1 MFRRKFT
8 LGWSIT
14 VGGTLVFLLF
24 WTFFPIYW
32 MLATSFKTNMDVFK
46 LPPDFWPVAPTM
58 ENYAG
63 LFSPETPIMRFF
75 FNSFLTAILTVIV
88 TIILAT
94 FTGYAL
100 SRLEFRFREQ
110 ILVSVLITQMF
121 PLVVMLAPLYV
132 LYNKAHLLNTYVGMV
147 IAFTSFALPFGI
159 WMIKGF
165 VDTVPY
171 EIEQAAMVDGCT
183 RFQAMIK
190 VVLPLTLPGIVS
202 TGIFAFLDAWNN
214 LLFPMVLTNDIAMK
228 TLPAGLV
235 LVFTGAFKHNW
246 GGMMAACILSTIP
259 VVVIFILLQRY
270 LVEGMTGG
278 AVKG

>member
-8 LGWSIT
+8 LGWTIS
-14 VGGTLVFLLF
+14 VGGTIGILLL

-32 MLATSFKTNMDVFK
+32 MISTSFKSNLDVFK
-46 LPPDFWPVAPTM
+46 LPPEWWPANATM
-58 ENYAG
+58 ENYVG
-63 LFSPETPIMRFF
+63 LFSPETPIMKFF
-75 FNSFLTAILTVIV
+75 FNSFLTSLLTVVV

-94 FTGYAL
+94 FSGYAL
-100 SRLEFRFREQ
+100 SRLRFRFRDH

-132 LYNKAHLLNTYVGMV
+132 LYNKVHLLNTYVGMV

-171 EIEQAAMVDGCT
+171 EIEEAAMVDGCT
-183 RFQAMIK
+183 RFQAMRK

-214 LLFPMVLTNDIAMK
+214 LLFPMVLTNDISMK

-246 GGMMAACILSTIP
+246 GGMMAACVFSTIP
-259 VVVIFILLQRY
+259 VVIIFILLQRY
-270 LVEGMTGG
+270 LVEGLTGG

>member
-8 LGWSIT
+8 LGWTIT
-14 VGGTLVFLLF
+14 IGATLALLLL

-32 MLATSFKTNMDVFK
+32 MISTSFKTNMDVFK
-46 LPPDFWPVAPTM
+46 LPPDFWPANPTL
-58 ENYAG
+58 ENYAN
-63 LFSPETPIMRFF
+63 LFSTATPILKFF
-75 FNSFLTAILTVIV
+75 YNSFLTALLTVVV
-88 TIILAT
+88 TIVLST
-94 FTGYAL
+94 LSGYAL
-100 SRLEFRFREQ
+100 SRLKFRFREK

-132 LYNKAHLLNTYVGMV
+132 LYNKTHLLNTYTGMV

-165 VDTVPY
+165 VDTVPV
-171 EIEQAAMVDGCT
+171 ELEQAAMVDGCT
-183 RFQAMIK
+183 RLQAMWK
-190 VVLPLTLPGIVS
+190 VVLPLTTPGIVA

-214 LLFPMVLTNDIAMK
+214 LLFPMVLTNDITMK

-246 GGMMAACILSTIP
+246 GGMMAACLISTIP
-259 VVVIFILLQRY
+259 VIIIFILLQRF
-270 LVEGMTGG
+270 LVEGLTGG
-278 AVKG
+278 GVKG

>member
-8 LGWSIT
+8 LGWTISVSATI
-14 VGGTLVFLLF
+14 GILLL

-32 MLATSFKTNMDVFK
+32 MLSTSFKSNLDVFQ
-46 LPPDFWPVAPTM
+46 LPPEWWPANPTM

-75 FNSFLTAILTVIV
+75 FNSFVTSVLTVLV
-88 TIILAT
+88 TLVLAT
-94 FTGYAL
+94 FSGYAL
-100 SRLEFRFREQ
+100 SRLRFRFRNQ

-165 VDTVPY
+165 VDTVPV
-171 EIEQAAMVDGCT
+171 EIEEAAMVDGCT
-183 RFQAMIK
+183 RFQAMRK
-190 VVLPLTLPGIVS
+190 VVLPLTIPGIVS

-214 LLFPMVLTNDIAMK
+214 LLFPMVLTNDITMK

-246 GGMMAACILSTIP
+246 GGMMAACIFSTIP
-259 VVVIFILLQRY
+259 VVIIFILLQRY
-270 LVEGMTGG
+270 LVDGLTGG

>member
-8 LGWSIT
+8 LGWSIS
-14 VGGTLVFLLF
+14 VGGTLVILLL

-32 MLATSFKTNMDVFK
+32 MISTSFKSNLDVFM
-46 LPPDFWPVAPTM
+46 LPPEWWPVNPTL

-63 LFSPETPIMRFF
+63 LFSPETPIMKFF

-94 FTGYAL
+94 FSGYAL
-100 SRLEFRFREQ
+100 SRLRFRFRQQ

-132 LYNKAHLLNTYVGMV
+132 LYNKAHLLNTYLGMV

-165 VDTVPY
+165 IDTVPY
-171 EIEQAAMVDGCT
+171 EIEEAAMVDGCT
-183 RFQAMIK
+183 RFQAMRR

-246 GGMMAACILSTIP
+246 GGMMAACLISTIP
-259 VVVIFILLQRY
+259 VVIIFILLQRY
-270 LVEGMTGG
+270 LVEGLTGG

>member
-1 MFRRKFT
+1 MFHRKFT
-8 LGWSIT
+8 LGWTIT
-14 VGGTLVFLLF
+14 VSLTLIILLA

-32 MLATSFKTNMDVFK
+32 MVSTSFKTNMDVFK
-46 LPPDFWPVAPTM
+46 LPPDFWPTNPTF
-58 ENYAG
+58 ENYTA
-63 LFSPETPIMRFF
+63 LFAPETPIMKFF
-75 FNSFLTAILTVIV
+75 INSFLSALLTVVV
-88 TIILAT
+88 TIVLAT
-94 FTGYAL
+94 FSGYAL
-100 SRLEFRFREQ
+100 SRLKFRFREQ

-132 LYNKAHLLNTYVGMV
+132 LYNKAHLLNTYLGMV

-165 VDTVPY
+165 IDTVPY
-171 EIEQAAMVDGCT
+171 ELEEAAMVDGCT
-183 RFQAMIK
+183 RLQAMRK
-190 VVLPLTLPGIVS
+190 VILPLTLPGIVA

-228 TLPAGLV
+228 TLPSGLV

-246 GGMMAACILSTIP
+246 GGMMAACLISTVP
-259 VVVIFILLQRY
+259 VIIIFILLQRY
-270 LVEGMTGG
+270 LVEGLTGG